1 MVEEWDD
8 KTTKIRNMAKKKIQ
22 KPTPEQVKLF
32 EEKTGLKVMDVEKT
46 ILQTDDGVMWRQL
59 KNQLEFLCAS
69 WDGVEILNVGESP
82 FVPLSWKP

>member
-1 MVEEWDD
+1 
-8 KTTKIRNMAKKKIQ
+8 
-22 KPTPEQVKLF
+22 
-32 EEKTGLKVMDVEKT
+32 MDVEKT
-46 ILQTDDGVMWRQL
+46 ILQTDDGVMWRPL

>member
-1 MVEEWDD
+1 MFP
-8 KTTKIRNMAKKKIQ
+8 ACFQ
-22 KPTPEQVKLF
+22 EQR
-32 EEKTGLKVMDVEKT
+32 TGHP
-46 ILQTDDGVMWRQL
+46 